1 MKRIATMALVIC
13 MLAGCGAFGHNTY
26 ISVTP
31 HDEEY
36 QVAVDSSALTVSG
49 YLSLK
54 NAILG
59 LVEDAVEEGVIRSI
73 RIHSEPC
80 CQIIPAARRAARKS
94 PVKITRSPG
103 PIPRRPVQRAIS
115 LMSPAPSI
123 LHKNRV

>member
-1 MKRIATMALVIC
+1 MII
-13 MLAGCGAFGHNTY
+13 
-26 ISVTP
+26 
-31 HDEEY
+31 DY
-36 QVAVDSSALTVSG
+36 QPRGVCSRRMTL
-49 YLSLK
+49 
-54 NAILG
+54 
-59 LVEDAVEEGVIRSI
+59 EVEEGVIRSI